1 MNQQLISTRSDLRLP
16 PQNLDAEQGV
26 IGSILLMNQAIDDL
40 AAIITADDFY
50 LDANRILY
58 AVICDMY
65 RGGCR
70 AVDAVTLSEELI
82 RRNQFEA
89 VGGALYVAQVLE
101 AVPNAAHCRYY
112 ANIVREKARL
122 RAVIYLCNATL
133 QKAYETS
140 DTDELIAELDSRTMR
155 LRDAGSTAEVQT
167 LADAVDELEQYERNP
182 AQGGK
187 TGLVDLDAKLTNGG
201 FCEAQSIVVAGRPG
215 HGKSVLVAQFAH
227 EFAARGESVLVVSL
241 EMLKREIAGRYDQ
254 TVGRE
259 KLRKLPVYFDDSTV
273 NATKIASRIR
283 YHHRRFGI
291 RLAVVDY
298 LQLIEPDDKRAQRER
313 QVADISRSMKLL
325 AKELRIPI
333 VLACQLNR
341 QSANEKRKPRLSDL
355 RESGTLE
362 HDADIVLLL
371 HEDEDGDSS
380 IIVAKQRGGPTGD
393 VPVVFQKNFSVFASK
408 CVSDGHRL

>member
-1 MNQQLISTRSDLRLP
+1 MSQHLTRTRSDIRLP

-26 IGSILLMNQAIDDL
+26 IGSILLMNQAIDSL
-40 AAIITADDFY
+40 VPIITADDFY

-58 AVICDMY
+58 AVIGDMY

-70 AVDAVTLSEELI
+70 GIDAVTLSEELI
-82 RRNQFEA
+82 RRNQFE
-89 VGGALYVAQVLE
+89 VIGGALYVAQVLE

-112 ANIVREKARL
+112 ANIVREKSRMRSL
-122 RAVIYLCNATL
+122 IYLCNETL
-133 QKAYETS
+133 QKAYDAS
-140 DTDELIAELDSRTMR
+140 DPDELIAELDSRTLR
-155 LRDAGSTAEVQT
+155 LRDAGSMSDVQT
-167 LADAVDELEQYERNP
+167 LADAVDDLEEFEQNP
-182 AQGGK
+182 AAAGK
-187 TGLVDLDAKLTNGG
+187 TGLIDLDAKLIQGG
-201 FCEAQSIVVAGRPG
+201 LCEAQSIVVAGRPG
-215 HGKSVLVAQFAH
+215 HGKSVLVGQIALA
-227 EFAARGESVLVVSL
+227 FAARGEPALVVSL
-241 EMLKREIAGRYDQ
+241 EMLKREIAERYAR
-254 TVGRE
+254 TVGRD
-259 KLRKLPVYFDDSTV
+259 KLRKLPMYFDDATV
-273 NATKIASRIR
+273 SASRIVARIR

-313 QVADISRSMKLL
+313 QVADVSRSMKLL

-333 VLACQLNR
+333 LLACQLNR

-355 RESGTLE
+355 RESGAIE
-362 HDADIVLLL
+362 QDADVVLLL

-393 VPVVFQKNFSVFASK
+393 VPVVFRKDFSVFSSK